1 LTCVKL
7 ISSLPP
13 PYVRRFFFQAFVN
26 RWWCVVK
33 EEEEAEEEEEENK
46 IGEKIKCDN
55 HAFTYDCSVLDSLRF
70 ESKLANKAALLI
82 ANCELRKNSCY

>member
-33 EEEEAEEEEEENK
+33 EEDEEKK
-46 IGEKIKCDN
+46 IGEKIKSDN